1 MSDCLRVFCCLRFE
15 GRLHFAVGACQRWRP
30 YRRPCFGWLCEYP
43 FLRVLRLAVSPLRR
57 LTFLQGAPKKVT
69 KNACPN
75 VRPTRWGSGFLR
87 SGIDP
92 GASSPVC
99 CAAPPLDVFGFAKR
113 SLRSH
118 PRINPGTKPADGAG
132 GSRSR
137 AAAELALILLS
148 GGRACDRLL
157 FCVGAAPHASPLPRE
172 RGPICGLFKIG
183 VRLSM
188 SCRRSSSRRLG
199 QSPLRLAFWIQLTLD
214 HSEHGTV

>member
-1 MSDCLRVFCCLRFE
+1 MIVCGFFVACDLRGDFIALWEPVCW
-15 GRLHFAVGACQRWRP
+15 RWRP
-30 YRRPCFGWLCEYP
+30 DRRPCSGWLCEYP
-43 FLRVLRLAVSPLRR
+43 FLRLLRLAVPPLRR
-57 LTFLQGAPKKVT
+57 VTFYRGRLKSNQKRLPQRSAHSLGL
-69 KNACPN
+69 
-75 VRPTRWGSGFLR
+75 GFLR

-99 CAAPPLDVFGFAKR
+99 CAAPPFDVFGFAKR

-199 QSPLRLAFWIQLTLD
+199 QSPLRLAFWIQFTLD

>member
-1 MSDCLRVFCCLRFE
+1 MIVCGFFVACDLKGDFIALWEPVFW
-15 GRLHFAVGACQRWRP
+15 RWRP

-43 FLRVLRLAVSPLRR
+43 FLRVLRLAVP
-57 LTFLQGAPKKVT
+57 
-69 KNACPN
+69 
-75 VRPTRWGSGFLR
+75 